1 MHHSTEKGAQMSNQ
15 NHTTGYQL
23 HHFGVVGPACS
34 RTFQGIGA
42 LIVVLGSLVL
52 AVAPAQAAIAHKYIS
67 SLTGEPGGSFGA
79 NVCGVTADPAT
90 GNVYVADRENNAI
103 DIFEPSGAGA
113 YTYKSQISGASI
125 PFGSFGNAFL
135 QAPCSVAVSDVT
147 GDVYFAGS
155 SENSGNTEDIFVFD
169 DLGDWIK
176 TINGSGTAK
185 EGGTPQGSFGA
196 GETVANVAIDQS
208 SGEFYVSSSHYELVD
223 RFNSANEYQS
233 QFSAP
238 NPNWL
243 SGSSGGDVYDYSKGD
258 VYEFD
263 SSGSQIAEIAVAE
276 HEENS
281 IAVGAEGDVYV
292 AGEELYETS
301 QEQNRH
307 LTPVDQYNPGGK
319 LEGETRGT
327 PSGPFSKPESVAVNS
342 SGGLLVADR
351 SSSGVIGSP
360 GAVDVFGAGV
370 LVPATSVQAPSGVNP
385 TTVVLNGSVNPA
397 GSEVTSCEFE
407 YDTSISYGQSVPCE
421 QTVGSG
427 TSPVAVTAKPIGLSP
442 DTTYHYRLNAAN
454 ADGGNAYEA
463 GTNDEVFTTPGVPR
477 VDSESAEVKSTEKT
491 GQTHATLKA
500 QITPDSLA
508 GHETTY
514 QFEYGETES
523 YGTSIP
529 ISPGDLGSGEAPVSV
544 EAALSGLKVG
554 TTYHYRVVA
563 ENEFSKE
570 AGKAVAGLDQT
581 FTTVAAV
588 LVEGTSVSKVTAT
601 SVTFNAQ
608 IDPLGTDT
616 SAYFQYGTVS
626 CAASPASCTD
636 VPLPPGRDIGSAEGY
651 QALSEPLQ
659 DLAPSTTYYFRV
671 IASNV
676 LGTVEGEHNAQGEE
690 VVHTFTTQA
699 LGSSRVLPDDRQW
712 ELVSS
717 PNKFGAL
724 IYPISEGSGVIQAAA
739 DGDAITYGTS
749 DVTELQPRGS
759 TYHLVQVL
767 SRRGAGASSWSSQD
781 IETPNNYETGVLVNI
796 GYEYRF
802 FSSDLSL
809 AVLRPEGAF
818 TPLERDGVSEEVS
831 PRATERTVYLR
842 SDFTCQA
849 TPATCYTPLVTDA
862 NTPPETKI
870 GGNEESKESLFD
882 SAVNFVGATPDL
894 SHVVLTSYVPLIE
907 EAPSEALYEWAGGRL
922 QPVSVLP
929 LNEGG
934 AWVADAD
941 LGGLTN
947 GAEEARNAISTD
959 GSRVVWSDGSDKG
972 LYMSDMAGGK
982 TESVRIG
989 GAGAEFVDASSDD
1002 SKVFFVQG
1010 GKPGSGEPVGVEDL
1024 YVFEVTSGEG
1034 EPLVGSVTRLTE
1046 GAEVQSTVLGVSE
1059 DGSYVY
1065 FVANGILGD
1074 GAAHGANTG
1083 NCGSSH
1089 LEPFNESCNLYVDH
1103 YNGESKEWEAPSFI
1117 AAPSGADG
1125 SDWRGELLRLHTS
1138 RVSPN
1143 GRYLAFMSDRS
1154 LTGYD
1159 NIDLNE
1165 DPTAGEEREGVSAG
1179 TRVKHYDQEVYLY
1192 DAVEHKLVCASC
1204 NPTGARPVGVKLE
1217 EEAFVDDEL
1226 WGRVSSRTWLAAN
1239 VPGFTPYSDQKALY
1253 QSRYLSDSGRLFFNS
1268 HEALVPQDVN
1278 GQWDVYEYE
1287 PPGIGDC
1294 TAVDV
1299 TFSPRSGGCVGL
1311 ISSGESAQE
1320 SAFLDASENGDDV
1333 FFLTT
1338 SQLSSQDFDDDY
1350 DVYDAHVCGAEGV
1363 ACAPVVTPPPTCTT
1377 EASCKPAPTP
1387 QPTLYA
1393 PPASATFNG
1402 PGNLAP
1408 PPPAV
1413 VKKTTTKKTVKCKK
1427 GFVKNK
1433 KDKCVR
1439 SKSKKK
1445 AKKSSANRRAKS

>member
-1 MHHSTEKGAQMSNQ
+1 MSKSS
-15 NHTTGYQL
+15 HTIGSVL
-23 HHFGVVGPACS
+23 HRLGVAGSVRS
-34 RTFQGIGA
+34 RAFQGIGA
-42 LIVVLGSLVL
+42 LIAVLGSLVF
-52 AVAPAQAAIAHKYIS
+52 ASAPTQAAITHKYIS
-67 SLTGEPGGSFGA
+67 SLTGESGGSFGT
-79 NVCGVTADPAT
+79 NVCGVTVDPAT
-90 GNVYVADRENNAI
+90 GNVYVADRENDAI

-113 YTYKSQISGASI
+113 YTYKSKIGGMSI
-125 PFGSFGNAFL
+125 PSGSFGNAFP

-155 SENSGNTEDIFVFD
+155 SEGNTEVVYVFN

-176 TINGSGTAK
+176 TMNGAGTAK
-185 EGGTPQGSFGA
+185 EGGTPQGSFGN
-196 GETVANVAIDQS
+196 GSYVANVAVDQS
-208 SGEFYVSSSHYELVD
+208 SGEVYVSSSRYELVD
-223 RFNSANEYQS
+223 RFNSTNEYES

-243 SGSSGGDVYDYSKGD
+243 AGSSGGDIYDYSSGD

-276 HEENS
+276 HGENS

-292 AGEELYETS
+292 AGEELYSTS
-301 QEQNRH
+301 QEANKYP
-307 LTPVDQYNPGGK
+307 TPVDQYNPAGK

-342 SGGLLVADR
+342 SGDLLVADR
-351 SSSGVIGSP
+351 SASGVIGSP
-360 GAVDVFGAGV
+360 GAVDVFGASV

-397 GSEVTSCEFE
+397 GLEVTSCEFE
-407 YDTSISYGQSVPCE
+407 YGTSTSYGQSVPCE
-421 QTVGSG
+421 QTVGGG
-427 TSPVAVTAKPIGLSP
+427 TGPVAVTAKLSGLQP

-491 GQTHATLKA
+491 GQTYATLKA

-588 LVEGTSVSKVTAT
+588 LVEGPSVSKVTAT

-608 IDPLGTDT
+608 IDPLGNDT

-651 QALSEPLQ
+651 QALSEHLQ

-676 LGTVEGEHNAQGEE
+676 LGTVEGEHDAQGEE

-712 ELVSS
+712 ELVSP

-724 IYPISEGSGVIQAAA
+724 ILPINEFSGVIQAAA

-781 IETPNNYETGVLVNI
+781 IETPNNYETGVVLNI
-796 GYEYRF
+796 GYEYKF

-870 GGNEESKESLFD
+870 GGDEESLFD
-882 SAVNFVGATPDL
+882 GAVNFVGATPDL
-894 SHVVLTSYVPLIE
+894 SHVVLTSEVPLIE
-907 EAPSEALYEWAGGRL
+907 GAPSGALYEWAGGRL
-922 QPVSVLP
+922 RPVSVLP

-934 AWVADAD
+934 AWVADAQ

-947 GAEEARNAISTD
+947 GGQEARNAISTD

-972 LYMSDMAGGK
+972 LYMSDTAGGK

-989 GAGAEFVDASSDD
+989 GAGADFVDASSDD

-1010 GKPGSGEPVGVEDL
+1010 GKLGSGEPVGVEDL

-1046 GAEVQSTVLGVSE
+1046 GAEVQGTVLGVGE

-1074 GAAHGANTG
+1074 GAAHGA
-1083 NCGSSH
+1083 
-1089 LEPFNESCNLYVDH
+1089 LYMDH

-1117 AAPSGADG
+1117 AAPSDAD
-1125 SDWRGELLRLHTS
+1125 SPDWTGEQLRRHTS

-1165 DPTAGEEREGVSAG
+1165 HPTAEEEREGVSAG
-1179 TRVKHYDQEVYLY
+1179 TRVQHYDQEVYLY
-1192 DAVEHKLVCASC
+1192 DALEHKLLCASC
-1204 NPTGARPVGVKLE
+1204 NPTGARPVGVKVE
-1217 EEAFVDDEL
+1217 EEAFVDDEM
-1226 WGRVSSRTWLAAN
+1226 WVGASRTWLAAN
-1239 VPGFTPYSDQKALY
+1239 VPGFTPYRDQMALY

-1338 SQLSSQDFDDDY
+1338 SRLSSQDFDDDY

-1363 ACAPVVTPPPTCTT
+1363 ACAPVVTPPPPCTT
-1377 EASCKPAPTP
+1377 EASCKSAPTP

-1413 VKKTTTKKTVKCKK
+1413 VKKTTTKKTVECKK
-1427 GFVKNK
+1427 GFVKKVK
-1433 KDKCVR
+1433 KKEECV
-1439 SKSKKK
+1439 KKPKKKKTK
-1445 AKKSSANRRAKS
+1445 AKKSSHGKGRA